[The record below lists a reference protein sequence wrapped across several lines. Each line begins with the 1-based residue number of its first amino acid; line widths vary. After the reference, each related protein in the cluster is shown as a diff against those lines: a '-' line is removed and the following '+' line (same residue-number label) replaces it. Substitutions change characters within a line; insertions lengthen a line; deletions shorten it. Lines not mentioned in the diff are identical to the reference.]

1 MVSSTLG
8 KVGNICGK
16 KQLKED
22 ERRQS
27 AVEFLTCAALRSCV
41 CCSSIN
47 CSPEF
52 SCATRDVFKRLL
64 P

>member
-1 MVSSTLG
+1 LRFVFTTKKAPKGMVSSTLG

-27 AVEFLTCAALRSCV
+27 AVEFLTCAALRSL
-41 CCSSIN
+41 
-47 CSPEF
+47 
-52 SCATRDVFKRLL
+52 RML
-64 P
+64 